1 MKRKWEQFKKSYLL
15 YSFKRDPV
23 AILSFCVLVLLLLIG
38 FAAPL
43 ISPTNPYD
51 ADSIDIMNSEIPPVW
66 SEEGVE
72 GFILG
77 TDVQGRDL
85 LSTMIYG
92 LRLSIVIG
100 LGAVMLQAL
109 IGISFGL
116 LAGYLGGKID
126 ALLMRLADIQLSF
139 PYLMVAIFISAIFQI
154 VFGIGRYADL
164 AVPLLVVIIGLAEWP
179 VYARTVR
186 AAVIGEKNKE
196 YVEAARVIG
205 LSKRIIMVRHVLPNT
220 LTSVMVISTIQVA
233 NAVMS
238 EAALSFLGLGMPVT
252 RPSLGSLIR
261 SGFEYI
267 FSGSWWITIFPGILL
282 VIFVMVINL
291 LGDWLRDVLNPKL
304 YKG

>member
-1 MKRKWEQFKKSYLL
+1 MKRKWKQFKKSYLL
-15 YSFKRDPV
+15 YSFKRDKV
-23 AILSFCVLVLLLLIG
+23 AISSFAVLVFLLLVGL
-38 FAAPL
+38 AAPL

-51 ADSIDIMNSEIPPVW
+51 ANTIDIMNSEIPPAW
-66 SEEGVE
+66 SEEGVKE
-72 GFILG
+72 FILG

-92 LRLSIVIG
+92 LRLSIIIG
-100 LGAVMLQAL
+100 LVAVMLQAL
-109 IGISFGL
+109 IGISVGL

-126 ALLMRLADIQLSF
+126 SLLMRLADIQLSF